1 MIRKVVIPAAGLGT
15 RLLPATKEQPKEM
28 LPIFVRGVDG
38 KLCLKPLLQIIFE
51 NLYDF
56 GFREFC
62 FITGRG
68 KRSIEDHFTLDDGFV
83 KNLKSRNKLGLASE
97 LEAFYEKVRRSHI
110 TFINQP
116 EPKGFGDAVYHAK
129 SFTGREAFLV
139 HAGDNLIMSNENQYL
154 LNLIRVLDKY
164 RASAA
169 FCVEKVEDPREYGVI
184 IGKKVADNLY
194 RVIDVVEKPSK
205 PPSNIAIVA
214 VYAFRSNIYHAIEK
228 TAPDANN
235 EVQLTNAIQ
244 QLLNAKHL
252 VYAVELSSEEKRID
266 IGTPEAYLR
275 ALNLM
280 V

>member
-1 MIRKVVIPAAGLGT
+1 MIKKVVIPAAGLGT

-28 LPIFVRGVDG
+28 LPIFVRGVNG
-38 KLCLKPLLQIIFE
+38 KLCLKPLLQIIYE

-62 FITGRG
+62 FLTGRG
-68 KRSIEDHFTLDDGFV
+68 KRSIEDHFTLDNVFI
-83 KNLKSRNKLGLASE
+83 KYLKSRNKLGLAYE

-116 EPKGFGDAVYHAK
+116 EPKGFGDAVYRAK

-139 HAGDNLIMSNENQYL
+139 HAGDNLIMSKENQYL
-154 LNLIRVLDKY
+154 LNLMGVLDKY

-169 FCVEKVEDPREYGVI
+169 FCVEKVRDPREYGVI
-184 IGKKVADNLY
+184 IGQKVADNLY

-205 PPSNIAIVA
+205 PPSDIAIVA

-252 VYAVELSSEEKRID
+252 VYAVELRSEEKRID

-275 ALNLM
+275 ALNSM